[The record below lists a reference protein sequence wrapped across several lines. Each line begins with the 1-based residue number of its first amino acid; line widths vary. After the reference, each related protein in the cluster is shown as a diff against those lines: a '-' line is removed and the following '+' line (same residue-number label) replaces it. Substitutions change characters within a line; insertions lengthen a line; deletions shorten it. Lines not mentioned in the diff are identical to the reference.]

1 MELYPSAYRAYR
13 PTEHLTPT
21 LNDLARLYNFT
32 IESQVQFHA
41 PLAFEPVP
49 LGTAVDSEAGMNAT
63 EAAQEPPEANEAGLT
78 PEQLTVFV
86 NSAEWSL
93 CKLVS
98 LYHPH
103 FYSLI
108 VIPFSIQRLQRPRP
122 ALLTLRA

>member
-1 MELYPSAYRAYR
+1 M
-13 PTEHLTPT
+13 
-21 LNDLARLYNFT
+21 NDLGNLYNFT

-49 LGTAVDSEAGMNAT
+49 LRRESDSEAT
-63 EAAQEPPEANEAGLT
+63 DAQDASNEEKLEANEAGLT